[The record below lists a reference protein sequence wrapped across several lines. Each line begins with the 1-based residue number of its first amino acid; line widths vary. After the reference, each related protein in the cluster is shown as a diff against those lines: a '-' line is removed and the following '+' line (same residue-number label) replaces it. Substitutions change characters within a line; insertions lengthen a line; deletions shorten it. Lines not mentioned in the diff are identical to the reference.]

1 VGVVK
6 STESDGP
13 AHRWRRGRPCQSKGL
28 RNAEDGKVDEL
39 KGKGENDML
48 QGRCDLEELEN
59 EMGAG
64 MEDDRIMDERESVHC
79 HG

>member
-1 VGVVK
+1 
-6 STESDGP
+6 
-13 AHRWRRGRPCQSKGL
+13 
-28 RNAEDGKVDEL
+28 L